1 MEKEEAQE
9 ECSDQEFDY
18 YLSDEGD
25 ISQMLFNNGIC
36 LPSGTNLSIDDQ
48 EKIID
53 IILSINH

>member
-1 MEKEEAQE
+1 MHLQPLYK
-9 ECSDQEFDY
+9 EFDY

-25 ISQMLFNNGIC
+25 VSQMLFNNGIC